1 MYAVWHQSLNNLSF
15 DFPHC
20 GLHLWVSILH
30 WPQNLQNICGQ
41 CRMCGPHLLWIWNS
55 GCTLIQG
62 VSSSHIVE
70 YSGQSSST
78 IINYNPDGWRQTW
91 LWWHSELCNIFQWSI
106 RITSSAQQVWTE
118 WESTTVILAKCSGK
132 SPCFLTCSFSFD
144 CSTHVLDYKHLTRAY
159 SCTFPSRRL
168 QSLMSLWA
176 IALQTHIP
184 NGGALSMHKECSK
197 WMLMC
202 NMDCMILGLI
212 ECGEGHNAAHWRGGA
227 KTMSLSWGLSQM
239 WQL

>member
-1 MYAVWHQSLNNLSF
+1 MQNVRPSSAVDLEFWLYINPRCLEF
-15 DFPHC
+15 
-20 GLHLWVSILH
+20 
-30 WPQNLQNICGQ
+30 
-41 CRMCGPHLLWIWNS
+41 
-55 GCTLIQG
+55 TL
-62 VSSSHIVE
+62 
-70 YSGQSSST
+70 YKYRGQSSLT